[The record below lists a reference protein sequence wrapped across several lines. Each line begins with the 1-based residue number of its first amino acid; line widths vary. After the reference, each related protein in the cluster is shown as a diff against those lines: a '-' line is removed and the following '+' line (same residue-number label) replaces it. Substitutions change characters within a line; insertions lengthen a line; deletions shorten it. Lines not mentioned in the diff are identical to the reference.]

1 MIRILVVDDVEVVRL
16 ALAAFLASVP
26 ELAVVGT
33 CSGARQ
39 AAAAVPELLPDVVL
53 MDVRM
58 PDVDGIAATAALLAL
73 VPELRVLILSSSVD
87 GPVVREA
94 KRVGAVGYLL
104 KSGEPEELVS
114 AVFWA
119 VRGGQWWCEPAAEAL
134 RHAT

>member
-1 MIRILVVDDVEVVRL
+1 MIRILVVDDVEAIRL
-16 ALAAFLASVP
+16 ALAALLASVP

-33 CSGARQ
+33 CSGALQ
-39 AAAAVPELLPDVVL
+39 AAAAVLELLPDVVL

-58 PDVDGIAATAALLAL
+58 PHVDGIAATAALLAL
-73 VPELRVLILSSSVD
+73 APELRVLILSSSVD

-114 AVFWA
+114 AVFLA
-119 VRGGQWWCEPAAEAL
+119 VAGGQWWCEPATEAV